1 MWSARV
7 VSSVNRMT
15 LGLATP
21 LFAQSPSILLAGPLP
36 DRRKIHESAQTTRR
50 TAMTSIHF
58 RIVVLLYPDQIKI
71 ALRTGIFNN
80 TTETARTQAN
90 RLSSGRRGV
99 VPWGTSPS
107 IRVDDVEIPVENRQV
122 GQLAHFNTSHFAVET
137 EAAGR
142 SQRGPPHALRH
153 RPARPLKD

>member
-36 DRRKIHESAQTTRR
+36 GRRKIHESAQTTRR
-50 TAMTSIHF
+50 PAMTSIHF
-58 RIVVLLYPDQIKI
+58 RIVVLLYPGQIKI
-71 ALRTGIFNN
+71 ALRSGIFNN

-90 RLSSGRRGV
+90 RLSSGRRRV
-99 VPWGTSPS
+99 VPRGASPN

-122 GQLAHFNTSHFAVET
+122 GQLARLHASLLPVESHD
-137 EAAGR
+137 AGR
-142 SQRGPPHALRH
+142 R
-153 RPARPLKD
+153 